1 MTALPWHRQERER
14 EGEPGGGEVGGTNGE
29 LPQARAAL
37 PRVHPQSLNL
47 QLAHPKPER
56 GPAAGTDSLGRLA
69 QGTGSA
75 QSVQWPPKERERER
89 ELITHGLIQRAQE
102 LGSAN
107 GFGATRAGCG

>member
-29 LPQARAAL
+29 LPQAR
-37 PRVHPQSLNL
+37 PRVLLQSLNL
-47 QLAHPKPER
+47 QLAHPEPER
-56 GPAAGTDSLGRLA
+56 GPAAGTGSLGRLA
-69 QGTGSA
+69 QGSGSA

-89 ELITHGLIQRAQE
+89 INNPWVNSESTGAGFSQQ
-102 LGSAN
+102 